1 MGMPIVQKDR
11 DCMCINDC
19 YDTFTEYVH
28 YSYFQLMPDQVGVLG
43 SNDDTLYIMTED
55 LFWENFTDP
64 KREHKHKKQNEL
76 S

>member
-1 MGMPIVQKDR
+1 MGMPIVQKER

-19 YDTFTEYVH
+19 YDAFTEYVH
-28 YSYFQLMPDQVGVLG
+28 YSYFPLMPGQVGVLG
-43 SNDDTLYIMTED
+43 PNEETLYIMTED

>member
-28 YSYFQLMPDQVGVLG
+28 YSYFPLMPGQVGVLG
-43 SNDDTLYIMTED
+43 PNDDTLYIMTED